1 MVIVIKVGISEEIFE
16 IVDQAG
22 SGYGIETPVEA
33 DAEEFNYVVQMSIQ
47 MGLQFYIILICWAPI
62 AK

>member
-1 MVIVIKVGISEEIFE
+1 MVIVIKGREIFE
-16 IVDQAG
+16 IVDQTG
-22 SGYGIETPVEA
+22 SGYGIETTVEA

>member
-1 MVIVIKVGISEEIFE
+1 M
-16 IVDQAG
+16 DQAG

-33 DAEEFNYVVQMSIQ
+33 DAVEFNYVVQMSIQ

>member
-1 MVIVIKVGISEEIFE
+1 MIVIKVGISEEIFE
-16 IVDQAG
+16 TVDQAG
-22 SGYGIETPVEA
+22 SGYGIETSVEA